1 MTVLLCSGQ
10 GAQKPGM
17 GADLLEIE
25 EVADTFACASD
36 VLGIDLVKLTT
47 EGSDEEIN
55 DAFNAQALTM
65 TVSVGI
71 GRALVARGLQVDG
84 FIGFSLGEI
93 SALALAE
100 VLSLEDTYRL
110 LKVRA
115 QAMEKACKEHAGAM
129 LALLGADEES
139 ACKLCTDCAE
149 GDVLVPANFNSL
161 VQIVISG
168 DVAAIDRAEAAWK
181 ELGKRSARLKT
192 AGAFHSPLMASAAAE
207 LGEFCKTLSFSEP
220 KVPILCNTDAA
231 PFKADEAAQRLE
243 KQVKSSVLFCQ
254 SVQNFA
260 AQGEAR
266 FIEAGVGG
274 VLFNLV
280 KRIDKSLD
288 RSKVGTKEEFD
299 ALCETL

>member
-17 GADLLEIE
+17 GADLLGIP
-25 EVADTFACASD
+25 EVADTFACGSD
-36 VLGIDLVKLTT
+36 VLGVDLVKLTR
-47 EGSDEEIN
+47 EGSAEEIN

-71 GRALVARGLQVDG
+71 ARALMARGLNVDG
-84 FIGFSLGEI
+84 LVGFSLGEI

-115 QAMEKACKEHAGAM
+115 QAMDEACKEHPGAM

-139 ACKLCTDCAE
+139 AYKLCADCANDE
-149 GDVLVPANFNSL
+149 VLVPANFNSPG
-161 VQIVISG
+161 QIVISG
-168 DVAAIDRAEAAWK
+168 EVSAIDRAEAAWK

-192 AGAFHSPLMASAAAE
+192 AGAFHSPLMSSAAE
-207 LGEFCKTLSFSEP
+207 TLGDFCETLMFAQP
-220 KVPILCNTDAA
+220 KITLVCNTDAE
-231 PFKADEAAQRLE
+231 PFKAEEAALRL
-243 KQVKSSVLFCQ
+243 KNQVKSSVLFYQ
-254 SVQNFA
+254 SVRYFA
-260 AQGEAR
+260 AQGQTR

-274 VLFNLV
+274 VLFNLL
-280 KRIDKSLD
+280 KRIDKTLD
-288 RSKVGTKEEFD
+288 RSKVGTKDEFD

>member
-17 GADLLEIE
+17 GADLLEVE

-36 VLGIDLVKLTT
+36 ILGVDLVALTT
-47 EGSDEEIN
+47 EGSAEEIN

-71 GRALVARGLQVDG
+71 GRALMARGLQVDG
-84 FIGFSLGEI
+84 LIGFSLGEI

-139 ACKLCTDCAE
+139 ARTLCADCAQ
-149 GDVLVPANFNSL
+149 GDVLVPANFNSP
-161 VQIVISG
+161 VQIVVSG
-168 DVAAIDRAEAAWK
+168 SVAAIDRAEAAWK
-181 ELGKRSARLKT
+181 EMGKRSARLKT

-207 LGEFCKTLSFSEP
+207 LGQYCKALTFAEP

-231 PFKADEAAQRLE
+231 PFKADEAAERLE
-243 KQVKSSVLFCQ
+243 KQVQSSVLFYQ

-260 AQGEAR
+260 AQGQTD
-266 FIEAGVGG
+266 FIEVGVGG
-274 VLFNLV
+274 VLFNLL
-280 KRIDKSLD
+280 KRIDKTLE